1 MQHLSCWIKKK
12 LNNKLFIIFEFEKK
26 KEMMIEIQILLVPY
40 YWVLWSFL
48 IFFQEYSISGDSFFN
63 SNFHFNFSTKWF
75 PLELS
80 SKPHNYFLHVL
91 NWFSISILFSL
102 LLEYQF
108 FINNHLILPHLIF
121 LHLQEHFLISQLF
134 LHSIQRAINIP
145 LI

>member
-12 LNNKLFIIFEFEKK
+12 WNNKLFIIFEFEKK

-48 IFFQEYSISGDSFFN
+48 IFFQEYSISSDSFFK

-80 SKPHNYFLHVL
+80 SRLHHYFLHAL

-102 LLEYQF
+102 LLEYLF
-108 FINNHLILPHLIF
+108 SINNHLILPHLIF
-121 LHLQEHFLISQLF
+121 LHLQEQFLISQLF
-134 LHSIQRAINIP
+134 LHSIHRVINIP